1 MASAGPEHADLH
13 PKLEK
18 NIRLKSDALLA
29 GRPPPHQA
37 WHFTQQQAK
46 PIWNLEKKYMSAF
59 QSHSLLPSGIP
70 LQQSCFLCAPSLC
83 HAHPGE
89 DVLPSLPLD
98 QPCPDLR
105 GSTLLDQHSCLRPKS
120 CGFLFPSPQDASS
133 SPGSVM
139 SSPLMEPRCLP
150 EVAEEHFGTRVEG
163 SALSSDE
170 QASSSNRP
178 VLNNDS
184 FLLPSSAKV
193 PLLQSLEIKKVKNTQ
208 DFPAASWPHSG
219 KDGGSSHIGLA
230 NGAMKNSDIVLEQ
243 TAAASSSL
251 VPSSSIL
258 RKDQSSREDSERTGH
273 SLREEELEASLTKAV
288 QQLDRQTD
296 THKSFRH
303 RVKSSALTNV
313 DPLSNCNSRWGQHI
327 IAQLTQQETIA
338 PVKPELCS
346 HHLKGNSSLAGT
358 NGATFGTKC
367 VSAHLLASRA
377 GSADHS
383 TDGQLGSTLGPC
395 DRDRVARTE
404 PSQLAAVSEVAA
416 QMSTIQLE
424 KEEKWA
430 SPVLLEKLDVTAEQ
444 LLLELSHPQDEVDE
458 VEEELPDGLDDSC
471 SQEEDDEDSD
481 LEGSP
486 VSGMSSSGSVALV
499 SRNYI
504 ECLAQPAEAQ
514 EKELKPALVCS
525 LFPNVPPTIYFST
538 RDETVEKLPWE
549 QRKLLRWKMCTI
561 TPNIVK
567 QTVSRS
573 HFRVS
578 KKSND
583 WLGCWG
589 HHMKS
594 SGFKAIKEHQKLNH
608 FPGSF
613 EIGRKD
619 RLWHNLLKMRA
630 RCGKKEFNFFPQ
642 SFILPQDIKLLRKAW
657 EEGAGSQKW
666 IVKPPASARG
676 IGIQVIHK
684 WSQLPKRRPLLVQR
698 YLNKPY
704 LIGGKKFDLRI
715 YVYVTCYDPL
725 RVYLFKDGLV
735 RFASCKYS
743 SSMKTLNNKFMHL
756 TNYSVN
762 KKNADYKP
770 NSDETACQG
779 HKWTLKA
786 LWSYLTQKGVN
797 SKAIWEKIK
806 DIVIKTII
814 ASEPYVN
821 TLVKM
826 YVRRPYC
833 CHELFGFDIMLDEN
847 LKPWILEV
855 NISPSL
861 HSNSPLDV
869 SIKGQMIRDLLNL
882 AGFVLPSA
890 DSVASRP
897 QTRNSSTCSMDSAL
911 KKSKSTSEHFIAEK
925 MKKAYYLAQKTPNQD
940 FYSSVL
946 DILTPDDVRILVE
959 TEDEYSRRGQFERV
973 FPTHFSMRYLH
984 FFEQPRYFNILV
996 TQWELKYY
1004 LNKHKGLELLK
1015 KWCVRGYHTG
1025 AGTDLAQM
1033 WSLPKSF
1040 FLQKSSVPLNG
1051 FSKLELGR
1059 LGTLLP
1065 SASEDLMR
1073 CLEPSPTQSLPLS
1086 NCTGRAKQKSA
1097 GSLSM

>member
-1 MASAGPEHADLH
+1 HGVAGPDHANLG
-13 PKLEK
+13 PKQQKSIGLESGTLPAERPQSCWAW
-18 NIRLKSDALLA
+18 RL
-29 GRPPPHQA
+29 
-37 WHFTQQQAK
+37 TQQQAK
-46 PIWNLEKKYMSAF
+46 PVWNLEKRYVSAF
-59 QSHSLLPSGIP
+59 QDRILLPSGIR
-70 LQQSCFLCAPSLC
+70 LQQSRFLCSPSLR
-83 HAHPGE
+83 HAQPTE
-89 DVLPSLPLD
+89 DSL
-98 QPCPDLR
+98 Q
-105 GSTLLDQHSCLRPKS
+105 
-120 CGFLFPSPQDASS
+120 S
-133 SPGSVM
+133 SPDTGSVTGRVM
-139 SSPLMEPRCLP
+139 SSVLMEPCLL
-150 EVAEEHFGTRVEG
+150 AEKRPGTGVKG
-163 SALSSDE
+163 SALSSG
-170 QASSSNRP
+170 QQAASSCRP
-178 VLNNDS
+178 VLNNS
-184 FLLPSSAKV
+184 FLWPSGAKV
-193 PLLQSLEIKKVKNTQ
+193 PFLQSLKIKKVENTWS
-208 DFPAASWPHSG
+208 FPAASRSRSRYSRDSIP
-219 KDGGSSHIGLA
+219 
-230 NGAMKNSDIVLEQ
+230 
-243 TAAASSSL
+243 SSL
-251 VPSSSIL
+251 INRAVVNSNIVSEQNTVPSLAPVPSSVIL
-258 RKDQSSREDSERTGH
+258 RKDQCSLEDTKGRLLSSKEKEQEK
-273 SLREEELEASLTKAV
+273 SLLKAV
-288 QQLDRQTD
+288 QQLPSQVA
-296 THKSFRH
+296 THRGFGCQ
-303 RVKSSALTNV
+303 VESSGLMNV
-313 DPLSNCNSRWGQHI
+313 SSLSNQNSRRRQHAGGQI
-327 IAQLTQQETIA
+327 TQKETIA
-338 PVKPELCS
+338 SQNVELGS
-346 HHLKGNSSLAGT
+346 HHLSSNSSLTGTCDAVGCTEQIGVHPLALHAGT
-358 NGATFGTKC
+358 PDCSTGC
-367 VSAHLLASRA
+367 HPVSVLSPLCA
-377 GSADHS
+377 GDH
-383 TDGQLGSTLGPC
+383 TG
-395 DRDRVARTE
+395 RTE
-404 PSQLAAVSEVAA
+404 PLHFAAISEVAA
-416 QMSTIQLE
+416 QVSTLQLE
-424 KEEKWA
+424 KEEKQA
-430 SPVLLEKLDVTAEQ
+430 QAVVPEKLNTTAEKS
-444 LLLELSHPQDEVDE
+444 LLELSHPQDE

-471 SQEEDDEDSD
+471 SQEEYEDSD
-481 LEGSP
+481 SDASSDAD
-486 VSGMSSSGSVALV
+486 VSSSGSVTSG
-499 SRNYI
+499 SRNCI

-514 EKELKPALVCS
+514 DKVLKPALVCS

-549 QRKLLRWKMCTI
+549 QRKLLRWKMCRV

-567 QTVSRS
+567 QTIGRS

-594 SGFKAIKEHQKLNH
+594 PGFKAIREHQKLNH

-613 EIGRKD
+613 QIGRKD
-619 RLWHNLLKMRA
+619 RLWRNLLKMQA

-642 SFILPQDIKLLRKAW
+642 SFILPQDIKSLRKAW
-657 EEGAGSQKW
+657 EEGASRQKW

-698 YLNKPY
+698 YLHKPY

-743 SSMKTLNNKFMHL
+743 SSMESLSNKFMHL

-762 KKNADYKP
+762 KKNAEYKS

-779 HKWTLKA
+779 HKWALKA

-797 SKAIWEKIK
+797 SEAIWEKIK

-821 TLVKM
+821 SLVKM

-882 AGFVLPSA
+882 AGFVLPSM
-890 DSVASRP
+890 DSLASKT
-897 QTRNSSTCSMDSAL
+897 QTRNGSTCSLGSAL
-911 KKSKSTSEHFIAEK
+911 KKPKPVSEHLRAEK
-925 MKKAYYLAQKTPNQD
+925 MKKAYYLMQKIPDQD

-946 DILTPDDVRILVE
+946 DTLTPDDVRILVE

-973 FPTHFSMRYLH
+973 FPSHISMRYLR

-1004 LNKHKGLELLK
+1004 LNRHKGLELLK
-1015 KWCVRGYHTG
+1015 KWCIKGYHTG
-1025 AGTDLAQM
+1025 AGTELAQT

-1040 FLQKSSVPLNG
+1040 FLQKSSIKSND

-1059 LGTLLP
+1059 LGTYLP
-1065 SASEDLMR
+1065 SAGEDLTR
-1073 CLEPSPTQSLPLS
+1073 CLEPSPTQSIPL
-1086 NCTGRAKQKSA
+1086 NKCTGGANQRPA
-1097 GSLSM
+1097 GCLSDTALVM